1 MESVNIRGLAT
12 EVATALGD
20 GWSVDPE
27 WDCNGSMIDHTD
39 GRRLHV
45 HKPWN
50 KDGFVAVN
58 GVYPHP
64 TAFYFRPEDRFEI
77 NVRADRGAE
86 VIAREIN
93 RRLMSDYAEVLAK
106 VKAADEQHRDAY
118 AKREAFT
125 ARVYAVLGKP
135 QPVHEVPEWEQERRR
150 MDTSTDISL
159 HGLLDGYGSIKVS
172 HDATSASIEIHSIPA
187 EKVLEVLKLLARS

>member
-1 MESVNIRGLAT
+1 MSVEIPAIAT
-12 EVATALGD
+12 EVARELGN
-20 GWSVDPE
+20 GWCVDPA
-27 WDCNGSMIDHTD
+27 WDANGRMLDHTD

-50 KDGFVAVN
+50 KDGFVAVS

-64 TAFYFRPEDRFEI
+64 TAYYFRPEDRFEI

-86 VIAREIN
+86 VIAREVT
-93 RRLMSDYAEVLAK
+93 RRLLPDYADVLAK
-106 VKAADEQHRDAY
+106 VKAADVQHRDAY

-135 QPVHEVPEWEQERRR
+135 QPVYDMTDWQGEQRKR
-150 MDTSTDISL
+150 DTSTDISL
-159 HGLLDGYGSIKVS
+159 HGLLDGYGSVKVGY
-172 HDATSASIEIHSIPA
+172 DATSASIEIHGIPA